1 MILTLNENGYIEDY
15 LQDTPVHHFEES
27 LTLEECMMI
36 AIEEADRTWN
46 EMMQGIALEE
56 IRELSEGVEAL
67 NEGKISDLI
76 DKFVAWVKRAWE
88 YISGQFEKFMAWIRE
103 KLSGDKRFI
112 KKYKEKILKA
122 SIPADGLDIGKWYDF
137 SRIIEVV
144 DGVTGKTDAMMQRGM
159 DMLRHI
165 REDISIDD
173 YDSSIDIVIDKI
185 CKIGTGDNETTASS
199 YMKDLKKALTGEE
212 HTGNIPAASIN
223 KARVVEDI
231 EKSQEVMNAVRKSY
245 NQCKKVTNAFIKA
258 CKKAKSSA
266 DSEQEAKKIAKAIT
280 FAKKLVKLLTKEKS
294 ATLSALK
301 AYSKQNKAIGRKLAG
316 LATDGGKKEETKN
329 ESFQFDSNLDD
340 FFSTS
345 FC

>member
-36 AIEEADRTWN
+36 SIEEADRTWN

-67 NEGKISDLI
+67 NEGKISDLK

-88 YISGQFEKFMAWIRE
+88 FISGQFEKFMDWIRE

-122 SIPADGLDIGKWYDF
+122 SIPADGLSIGKWYDF
-137 SRIIEVV
+137 SRIIELV
-144 DGVTGKTDAMMQRGM
+144 DGVTGRSEAGVQRAIEMAQKMMEGSNES
-159 DMLRHI
+159 DTVD
-165 REDISIDD
+165 EA
-173 YDSSIDIVIDKI
+173 IDKM
-185 CKIGTGDNETTASS
+185 CKVATGNNETTASS
-199 YMKDLKKALTGEE
+199 YAKDFKKTLMGEE

-231 EKSQEVMNAVRKSY
+231 EKSQEVMNSVRKSY
-245 NQCKKVTNAFIKA
+245 NQAKKAVNAIIKLG
-258 CKKAKSSA
+258 KKAKSSLSGE
-266 DSEQEAKKIAKAIT
+266 DSKELAKGLT
-280 FAKKLVKLLTKEKS
+280 LLKKEVKLITKEKS
-294 ATLSALK
+294 VVLGALK
-301 AYSKQNKAIGRKLAG
+301 AYNKQNKAIGRKLAG
-316 LATDGGKKEETKN
+316 LATDGGKKEDTKN
-329 ESFQFDSNLDD
+329 ESFQFDSNSDD